1 MRPFSVTPLFVVG
14 WYSSQFLIAAISF
27 FVCCCL
33 TLFVPSNSEGVASPG
48 PSNIGAK
55 RSKVW
60 VEQENPDKNALIS
73 TVSIAVWPSLT
84 QFHSLL
90 PSLLRITHPSTV
102 QVINF
107 TLVIII
113 HERYIADASQTNIS
127 LTSHYIFA
135 DLYIKIMQ

>member
-1 MRPFSVTPLFVVG
+1 MTRMMDGCLILNESLPLAQVT
-14 WYSSQFLIAAISF
+14 
-27 FVCCCL
+27 
-33 TLFVPSNSEGVASPG
+33 
-48 PSNIGAK
+48 
-55 RSKVW
+55 KVW
-60 VEQENPDKNALIS
+60 VGQEKTHKNALIS

-84 QFHSLL
+84 QFHSHL

-113 HERYIADASQTNIS
+113 HERYIADASQTDIS

-135 DLYIKIMQ
+135 DLYIKLMQ